1 MMNAKMTNEGNALIA
16 RIEGRLDSQ
25 SSPELER
32 IINSSLDGITS
43 LTLDFSDL
51 LYVSSAGLRIVLS
64 CKKKMNAVQGE
75 MIILNPNE
83 LVMDVFDAT
92 GFADILDI
100 RRSI

>member
-1 MMNAKMTNEGNALIA
+1 MINAVMTAEGNTLIA

-25 SSPELER
+25 TAPELER
-32 IINSSLDGITS
+32 KINPALDGITS

-51 LYVSSAGLRIVLS
+51 LYISSAGLRVVLS
-64 CKKKMNAVQGE
+64 CKKKITAVQGE

-100 RRSI
+100 RRNI